1 MKIIKIVFIQLIV
14 IFSQAIAKDLSNS
27 LKVIDNIAKPYTR
40 YWWFASEIQK
50 EDVKYNLDWLKN
62 NGFGGVEIAWVYPLN
77 RLIKGDTSYTP
88 RQEWLSTE
96 WREIVDFT
104 IKYADSIG
112 LVCDLTFGTLWPFGD
127 SFVKFE
133 EASQR
138 FGEPNWRQEI
148 KASWE
153 YPKVGYVVDHITPK
167 HYLSYFKRIID
178 SYPRPNTSLPQS
190 YFIDSWEVRTDKLW
204 SDSFKDDFI
213 EKFGYDIT
221 EYMDSI
227 YSPEFSEYLYDY
239 MSLISEKVL
248 KFYSDFDS
256 TLNHNGVL
264 SRGQVAGAPC
274 DIITGYSYM
283 DIPEGEAMLYEPEY
297 NSIPASAC
305 ALSGRRTVTAESFT
319 CLYGWPRDYML
330 EEQSA
335 DIKLIADAL
344 FANGINHIIWHG
356 RPHNPKNSDTV
367 RFYATTHVGPSS
379 HFAEELPQLN
389 QYFEKVSRF
398 MKKGDKYSQ
407 VAVYLPTEDAWT
419 NGVLPKELQ
428 MKWSWGYYEMRY
440 VYFPEETKAYSPIW
454 INNDFLNKGTVDN
467 GKFKVANVEFEL
479 LYIDVNY
486 LDIKALK
493 TIYNLAKSGL
503 KIVLKKLPMQ
513 AGSKKDKLF
522 NEMLD
527 QLQNM
532 ENVSSKIKIKPF
544 IEAEKIP
551 EYWAK
556 KDGNDLYIFF
566 SNPKSKGLKF
576 PLDYGQ
582 SFNDKTDTIDIKINF
597 NNKNTPIKLVF
608 EPYQSLLL
616 KISSNKYEFVDIR
629 YNPKV
634 PIIKTRPKDYIAPWK

>member
-1 MKIIKIVFIQLIV
+1 MVKIICILNLIFLTQV
-14 IFSQAIAKDLSNS
+14 NANDLSKS
-27 LKVIDNIAKPYTR
+27 MQIIDNSSKPYTR
-40 YWWFASEIQK
+40 YWWFASQIQK
-50 EDVKYNLDWLKN
+50 DDVRYNLDWLKD

-77 RLIKGDTSYTP
+77 RLIQGDTSYTP
-88 RQEWLSTE
+88 RQEWLSPE
-96 WREIVDFT
+96 WRDIVDFT

-127 SFVKFE
+127 TFVRFE

-138 FGEPNWRQEI
+138 FGEPDWRQEI
-148 KASWE
+148 KASWQ
-153 YPKVGYVVDHITPK
+153 YPKVGYVVDHITPR
-167 HYLSYFKRIID
+167 HYLPYFKRIID
-178 SYPRPNTSLPQS
+178 SYPRPIVSLPQS

-213 EKFGYDIT
+213 HKFGYDIT

-227 YSPEFSEYLYDY
+227 YAPKFSENLYDY

-256 TLNHNGVL
+256 SLNHNGIL

-274 DIITGYSYM
+274 DIISGYSLV
-283 DIPEGEAMLYEPEY
+283 DIPEGEALLYEPEY

-305 ALSGRRTVTAESFT
+305 ALSGRKTVTAESFT

-344 FANGINHIIWHG
+344 FANGVNHIIWHG
-356 RPHNPKNSDTV
+356 KPHNPKNSDSV
-367 RFYATTHVGPSS
+367 KFYATTHVGPSS
-379 HFAEELPQLN
+379 HFADELPKLN
-389 QYFEKVSRF
+389 QYLEKVSRF
-398 MKKGDKYSQ
+398 MKKGNKYSQ

-419 NGVLPKELQ
+419 NGYLPEELR
-428 MKWSWGYYEMRY
+428 MRWSWGYYEMRY
-440 VYFPEETKAYSPIW
+440 IYFPEETKGFSPIW
-454 INNDFLNKGTVDN
+454 INSDFLSRGTVEK
-467 GKFKVANVEFEL
+467 GKFKVANMEFDQ

-503 KIVLKKLPMQ
+503 NVILKKSPKQ
-513 AGSKKDKLF
+513 SGSKKDKMF
-522 NEMLD
+522 NNILNELQSLD
-527 QLQNM
+527 
-532 ENVSSKIKIKPF
+532 NVSEKIKSNPLID
-544 IEAEKIP
+544 AEKIP

-556 KDGNDLYIFF
+556 IEGNDLYIFF

-582 SFNDKTDTIDIKINF
+582 SYNVKTDTVDILINYW
-597 NNKNTPIKLVF
+597 NKSTPIKLVF
-608 EPYQSLLL
+608 KPYQSLLL
-616 KISSNKYEFVDIR
+616 KISPDKYEFIDIE
-629 YNPKV
+629 YIPKEPV
-634 PIIKTRPKDYIAPWK
+634 IKARPKDFKAPWKL